1 MLDDVNI
8 TDQRTRHET
17 FSTFFTKED
26 GLCFCND
33 IKGMFEEIGISCIP
47 SEWRLF
53 IDSSTKSLKAVLLHN
68 GNKFPS
74 LPIAHSVHMKENYD
88 SVKILLD
95 AVKYDEYNW
104 QLIGDFKMVEFLMGL
119 QSGYTKFPCY
129 LCLWDSRADAKHY
142 IQRSWPERTEFCI
155 GKQNVKF
162 SSIVE
167 AEKVLMPPLHI
178 KLGLMKQF
186 VKKLDQTSDAF
197 EYLRKFFPK
206 LSESKVKAGIFVG
219 PQIRKIFADEL
230 FE

>member
-33 IKGMFEEIGISCIP
+33 IK
-47 SEWRLF
+47 
-53 IDSSTKSLKAVLLHN
+53 SLKAILLHN

-104 QLIGDFKMVEFLMGL
+104 QLIGDFKMVRFLMGL

-162 SSIVE
+162 SSIVK

-197 EYLRKFFPK
+197 EYLRTFFPK
-206 LSESKVKAGIFVG
+206 LSEAKVEVGIFVG
-219 PQIRKIFADEL
+219 SQIRKIFAKEQFPKL
-230 FE
+230 LTGI